1 MSRGYA
7 VTIST
12 LAAIWGA
19 SYLFIKVAV
28 DDVEPAPMMFF
39 RVALAALLLV
49 PFVLVTRGRRQGLDD
64 LRAAVK
70 PGFVLGTIN
79 AAIPFTLIALGEKY
93 IDSGVAAVAN
103 ATVPLFVV
111 LLAIRFRPSERA
123 TGARLVGI
131 LLGLAGVALLA
142 GAQPG
147 GGWASAGGT
156 MLVVLASLSYASG
169 ALYGQTH
176 SHQLAGPVLAAATV
190 TWAAI
195 VLLPLA
201 VIQMPHSLPSWQAI
215 ASILALGI
223 AGTAFAQLLL
233 FRMFRLYGASRTTLV
248 TYLMPPTAL
257 LYGMLFLDEALTV
270 ASVGGLAV
278 ILAGVALGSGAVRLP
293 RREPTPATPPA

>member
-1 MSRGYA
+1 MKNGYLP
-7 VTIST
+7 TLSL

-19 SYLFIKVAV
+19 SYLLIKVAV

-39 RVALAALLLV
+39 RVALAALLLL
-49 PFVLVTRGRRQGLDD
+49 PFVLVTRGARQGAAE

-111 LLAIRFRPSERA
+111 LLAIRYRPSERA
-123 TGARLVGI
+123 TGTRMVGI
-131 LLGLAGVALLA
+131 LVGLAGVALLA
-142 GAQPG
+142 GFQPG
-147 GGWASAGGT
+147 GGWAAAGGT
-156 MLVVLASLSYASG
+156 MLVVLASFSYATG

-176 SHQLAGPVLAAATV
+176 SYELPGPVLAAATV
-190 TWAAI
+190 TGAAI

-201 VIQMPHSLPSWQAI
+201 VIQAPDAMPSWQAI
-215 ASILALGI
+215 AAILVLGI
-223 AGTAFAQLLL
+223 VSTAFAQIILY
-233 FRMFRLYGASRTTLV
+233 RMFRLYGASRTTLV
-248 TYLMPPTAL
+248 TYLMPPIAL
-257 LYGMLFLDEALTV
+257 LYGTLFIDEPLTF

-278 ILAGVALGSGAVRLP
+278 ILAGVGLGSGAIRLP
-293 RREPTPATPPA
+293 RREPSPAAPPA

>member
-1 MSRGYA
+1 MTRGYV
-7 VTIST
+7 VTISI

-39 RVALAALLLV
+39 RVALAALLLL
-49 PFVLVTRGRRQGLDD
+49 PFVLATRGTRQGLTE
-64 LRAAVK
+64 LRTAVK

-123 TGARLVGI
+123 TGTRLVGI

-147 GGWASAGGT
+147 GGWASVGGT
-156 MLVVLASLSYASG
+156 LLVVLASLSYASG
-169 ALYGQTH
+169 ALFGQTH
-176 SHQLAGPVLAAATV
+176 SYQLPGPVLAAATV

-195 VLLPLA
+195 VLLPFA
-201 VIQMPHSLPSWQAI
+201 AIQMPHSMPSWQAI
-215 ASILALGI
+215 ASIAALGI
-223 AGTAFAQLLL
+223 AGTALAQLLL

-257 LYGMLFLDEALTV
+257 LYGMLFLDEPLTV

-278 ILAGVALGSGAVRLP
+278 ILAGVALGSGALRLP
-293 RREPTPATPPA
+293 RREPTAAAPPA

>member
-1 MSRGYA
+1 MTRGYVLA
-7 VTIST
+7 IST

-49 PFVLVTRGRRQGLDD
+49 PFVLITRGTRQGLGE

-123 TGARLVGI
+123 TGGRLVGI

-147 GGWASAGGT
+147 GGWASAGGIL
-156 MLVVLASLSYASG
+156 LVVVASLSYASG
-169 ALYGQTH
+169 ALYGQTR

-201 VIQMPHSLPSWQAI
+201 VIQAPHSMPSWQAI
-215 ASILALGI
+215 ASIVALGI
-223 AGTAFAQLLL
+223 AGTALAQLIL

-257 LYGMLFLDEALTV
+257 LYGMLFLDESLTV

-278 ILAGVALGSGAVRLP
+278 ILAGVALGSGALRLP
-293 RREPTPATPPA
+293 RREPAPAAPPA

>member
-1 MSRGYA
+1 VTRGYA
-7 VTIST
+7 ASISL
-12 LAAIWGA
+12 LAGIWGA

-39 RVALAALLLV
+39 RVALAALLLI
-49 PFVLVTRGRRQGLDD
+49 PFVLVTRSARRGLTE
-64 LRAAVK
+64 LRAATR
-70 PGFVLGTIN
+70 PGIVLGTIN

-123 TGARLVGI
+123 TGSRLVGI
-131 LLGLAGVALLA
+131 LLGLVGVALLA

-147 GGWASAGGT
+147 GGWAEVAGT
-156 MLVVLASLSYASG
+156 MLVVLASFSYATG
-169 ALYGQTH
+169 ALYGQTR

-190 TWAAI
+190 TGAAV

-201 VIQMPHSLPSWQAI
+201 VIQAPHAMPSWEAI
-215 ASILALGI
+215 ASIVALGI
-223 AGTAFAQLLL
+223 AGTALAQLIL

-257 LYGMLFLDEALTV
+257 LYGMLFLDEALTL

-278 ILAGVALGSGAVRLP
+278 ILAGVALGSGALRLP
-293 RREPTPATPPA
+293 RREPAPSAPPA